1 MSRYTPCDSGD
12 CPYDAIGGMQCR
24 DYCGLGVDE
33 DSYEDTQ
40 DECDEGSEFFEEA
53 TEEEWN
59 EANESLLDSCD
70 NTGICNGF
78 WCDYYLQCTSIYKD

>member
-1 MSRYTPCDSGD
+1 MSKYTPCDSGD

-40 DECDEGSEFFEEA
+40 DECDEGSDFFEEA
-53 TEEEWN
+53 TEEEWE
-59 EANESLLDSCD
+59 EANQSLLDPCH

-78 WCDYYLQCTSIYKD
+78 